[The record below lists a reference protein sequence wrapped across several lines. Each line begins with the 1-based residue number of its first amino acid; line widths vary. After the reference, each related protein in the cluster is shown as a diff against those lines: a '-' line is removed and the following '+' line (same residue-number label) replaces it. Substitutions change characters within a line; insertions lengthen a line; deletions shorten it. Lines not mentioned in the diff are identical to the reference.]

1 MANIK
6 KIAGVGSLIIGVIG
20 VIVEAKELIDLFK
33 GDAESTTQ

>member
-6 KIAGVGSLIIGVIG
+6 KIAGVGSLIFGVIG

-33 GDAESTTQ
+33 EDAESTTQ